1 MVSSAACSYGYS
13 TFACIKTQHLLLC
26 LCTAVPAVTELAAA
40 SEALLRVLLNNFC
53 GHHDNAGVLLAA
65 EQQPSAAVDAG
76 LQQQQQQLLQQQL
89 LPALLLQQQQQQ
101 QSVAATLLSTT
112 KYASSGSSNRY
123 FGHQYQSVRQAS
135 SRSRRSTAASTAAAA
150 ARKQLFLGSSDQS
163 HSLTDLQHHMAAAG
177 VPEAVAAAILSKAN
191 TWPSLSRVS
200 VLLRHF
206 CNSSNNSYC
215 KLMQSLLLPHRAMF
229 CICMWY

>member
-40 SEALLRVLLNNFC
+40 SQALLRVLLNSFS

-76 LQQQQQQLLQQQL
+76 LQQQQQLLQQQL

-177 VPEAVAAAILSKAN
+177 VPEAVAGAILSKAN

-200 VLLRHF
+200 VLLRHL
-206 CNSSNNSYC
+206 CNSSNNIIVIF
-215 KLMQSLLLPHRAMF
+215 LQSLLLPHRAMF